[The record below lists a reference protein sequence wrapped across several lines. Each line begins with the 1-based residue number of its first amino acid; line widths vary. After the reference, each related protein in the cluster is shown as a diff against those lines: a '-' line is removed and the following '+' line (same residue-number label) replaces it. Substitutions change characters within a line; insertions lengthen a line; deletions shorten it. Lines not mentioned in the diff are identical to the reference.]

1 MKKVERGKVCQFRC
15 LSLKG
20 NKNSQQVK
28 PQDCRSQVAGKVVPP
43 QAQGTTVQLSSEG
56 TRNSCWTPQAQKK
69 FSPFIWHRN
78 KFFLF
83 QVKEGKKKKKKTT
96 EVSPG
101 MPGFFFSKCLQAVFW
116 FQGALS
122 TNPTLSL
129 CTWSTHSECSDC
141 KCQHI
146 FITAAQLFLSIL
158 PASLCLHFTTHSKGF
173 LLCMR
178 VFRKKKNSW
187 PEQRCQ
193 RAASNKPTKV
203 HFSGAKKKKFLGQ
216 NSHVCRPHA
225 NDSRERC

>member
-1 MKKVERGKVCQFRC
+1 MKKVERRKVCQFRC

-43 QAQGTTVQLSSEG
+43 LAQGTTVQLSSEG

-83 QVKEGKKKKKKTT
+83 QVKEGKKKKKRPQKSAQGCQ
-96 EVSPG
+96 VFSSPNASKQCFDSKV
-101 MPGFFFSKCLQAVFW
+101 PWAQTPPYHSVHDPLILSALTANANTFS
-116 FQGALS
+116 
-122 TNPTLSL
+122 SL
-129 CTWSTHSECSDC
+129 LHSCSSAF
-141 KCQHI
+141 CQHH
-146 FITAAQLFLSIL
+146 FACIL
-158 PASLCLHFTTHSKGF
+158 PHTQRDFCFVWEYLGKI
-173 LLCMR
+173 
-178 VFRKKKNSW
+178 KI
-187 PEQRCQ
+187 PEQNRGVKGLLPISQ
-193 RAASNKPTKV
+193 LRSISLGP
-203 HFSGAKKKKFLGQ
+203 KKKKFLGQ